1 MAKLRKSKQRD
12 AILENLMHRHDHP
25 TAMEIYLDVR
35 KAVPSLSLGTLYRNL
50 KQLCE
55 AEKIIC
61 FSVGDEEHYDAVTT
75 LHYHLR
81 CIRCHRFFDI
91 DFPKLDCLMHPNIP
105 NFNGKIY
112 GHQLIFFGLCEECS
126 AKDCLK

>member
-1 MAKLRKSKQRD
+1 MPEIRKSKQRD
-12 AILENLMHRHDHP
+12 AILKNLTERHDHP

-35 KAVPSLSLGTLYRNL
+35 KEMPNLSLGTLYRNL

-55 AEKIIC
+55 MQEINC
-61 FSVGDEEHYDAVTT
+61 FSVGDEEHYDAITA

-81 CIRCHRFFDI
+81 CVNCHRFFDI
-91 DFPKLDCLMHPNIP
+91 DFPKMNTLINPQIP
-105 NFNGKIY
+105 NFKGKIY

-126 AKDCLK
+126 AQDRLK